1 MPSLAKWLS
10 VRLRTNWLESRCCH
24 ENVKLTGLKKNIYF
38 VCRRTWLWYRTF
50 FSSRKNEELNYISF
64 GGRTSSDTETRN
76 VVLDKELLAVYY
88 VVRKCCVCLYSLYQN
103 DFILHTDHKPQTYN
117 YMLKDIVNKC
127 CRCQFLG
134 ECSAKLIYVKG
145 ESNIIAD
152 FISRHVKEIKPL
164 SVHSILHDKSDILSE
179 KRNDADILRLFNFL
193 QG

>member
-1 MPSLAKWLS
+1 
-10 VRLRTNWLESRCCH
+10 
-24 ENVKLTGLKKNIYF
+24 
-38 VCRRTWLWYRTF
+38 
-50 FSSRKNEELNYISF
+50 
-64 GGRTSSDTETRN
+64 
-76 VVLDKELLAVYY
+76 
-88 VVRKCCVCLYSLYQN
+88 
-103 DFILHTDHKPQTYN
+103 
-117 YMLKDIVNKC
+117 MLKDIVNKC